1 MRIAI
6 DIQPL
11 QYGARDAGIG
21 CYLRNLVDHLAPI
34 ANGHDLRL
42 LVNTRGDPE
51 RSLKLGAAARWPV
64 IRLDRPRTLGDR
76 GWLAERLR
84 YPQMFHA
91 EGIDVFHANSVAELH
106 GITTPRPTDR
116 CAVVVT
122 VHDIIPWLFREE
134 HDAYWPQT
142 PLTYDYRR
150 RLRDVARADRIL
162 VPSEHT
168 RRDLLEHLGMSA
180 DRVTVTPEA
189 VQRRFAPVRNEGRLS
204 AVRRTYGLPDAF
216 ILYVGGYHSA
226 RKNISRLL
234 DAYRRFLQQPGT
246 QPVHLVLAG
255 ARGAWGPTYDA
266 LQRHLAD
273 PVLRDQV
280 VTTDF
285 VADADMPALYSAAT
299 MFAYPSLY
307 EGFGLPPL
315 EAMACGTPVVT
326 SGAAS
331 LGEVVG
337 DAAMRIDPRD
347 VDAMSA
353 AMLAVWR
360 DPALRA
366 RLAAAGPA
374 RSRIFSWRR
383 TAEETLAV
391 YEQVFAAR
399 ADL

>member
-1 MRIAI
+1 
-6 DIQPL
+6 
-11 QYGARDAGIG
+11 
-21 CYLRNLVDHLAPI
+21 
-34 ANGHDLRL
+34 
-42 LVNTRGDPE
+42 
-51 RSLKLGAAARWPV
+51 
-64 IRLDRPRTLGDR
+64 
-76 GWLAERLR
+76 
-84 YPQMFHA
+84 
-91 EGIDVFHANSVAELH
+91 
-106 GITTPRPTDR
+106 
-116 CAVVVT
+116 
-122 VHDIIPWLFREE
+122 
-134 HDAYWPQT
+134 
-142 PLTYDYRR
+142 
-150 RLRDVARADRIL
+150 
-162 VPSEHT
+162 
-168 RRDLLEHLGMSA
+168 MSA